1 MRILDVRFKN
11 LNSLAGEWSIDLTNA
26 AYASDGIFAI
36 TGPTGSGKT
45 TILDAI
51 CLALYGRTPRLDKVT
66 KGANEIMSRRTGE
79 CFAEVT
85 FATGDRRFRCCW
97 SQNRARNR
105 PDGEL
110 QAPKHELSDAVT
122 GKILESRLRGVA
134 ERIEQ
139 ATGMDFERFTR
150 SMLLAQGGFAAFLK
164 ASPGERAPI
173 LEQITGTE
181 VYSDIS
187 KRVHERRAQE
197 QKKLDVLGAEL
208 SAMRLL
214 GEDEERTLRA
224 ALAEKERETAAAG
237 ALLET
242 KSRALAWLEGVQRLE
257 GELESLAR
265 KRDDL
270 SARREAFRPDL
281 LRLERAMRA
290 LELEGAY
297 EALSSLRR
305 DQEADER
312 AAEECRVTL
321 PGLEDDVTH
330 AQRNSERSDEAFLS
344 AKAEQQERVP
354 VFRKVRDLDVRIAE
368 RDAPIRKAADALS
381 AMEAES
387 GELLA
392 RNETDRAALGDV
404 RSSLDAVVAYM
415 AENAAD
421 EALSERLGAVRSRFY
436 AFREARARLG
446 TKTQE
451 RLEAEKQYATALSSS
466 EERKAALS
474 ASRRAIE
481 ELDRAVVDAG
491 GELDA
496 ALAGRTLP
504 QMRQAFSDAGK
515 RAAVAERIADDA
527 RTHTDARRKAA
538 DVSPLLE
545 SLGVER
551 ERLAREIPEAVEALS
566 VCESERERLESEQMR
581 LRAAESYAEARARLA
596 DGEPCP
602 LCGAVTHPYASV
614 ADDVPSGASDEIGA
628 MLRAVGKDRKKAE
641 TRLADLRVRDA
652 EVLGDIRRSGERLKE
667 LEGEIAESRA
677 RIGERLASLPPEV
690 RAPEDGILSNGGACL
705 LQKAREALRASEEA
719 LRSAEEKETAFAR
732 ARDARDT
739 ALDAWNRLERD
750 AQKAVHEADMAHRA
764 LDRADEDVRAAA
776 EESDRLLAEAAN
788 DVASWGAGELT
799 ADSMDAIDA
808 LLDARRIAWRDRERR
823 RRELEDRAAR
833 LEADIRNRDE
843 RLERLCA
850 DIERT
855 RGERDSLAGI
865 RDLLMRERR
874 ELFGERSPDH
884 EEERLRIALED
895 AERGHR
901 DALDALRRAE
911 RERDDLLRRG
921 ESLGKAIRE
930 RSGALHAAAEAF
942 SFRLHANGF
951 SDEADFRAACMPRE
965 ERNALSECSDALAQ
979 EQAGLDAQHREKTDA
994 LENERRKRMT
1004 EQSKEALDTDV
1015 RGMGEHLRRLQQEL
1029 GGIRQKLDDNDE
1041 ALELQRERLRA
1052 RDAQKAECSR
1062 WDALHGLIGSADGWK
1077 YRNFVQALTFER
1089 MIDLA
1094 NRQLRQMSDRYL
1106 LVRDAEQPLEL
1117 NVRDAWQAGEIR
1129 SVKNLSGGESFIV
1142 SLTLALGLSRM
1153 ASRKVRVDSLFLD
1166 EGFGT
1171 LDEDAL
1177 ETALQTLAGLSGNGK
1192 LIGVISHVPAIR
1204 ERIAAQ
1210 IEVRP
1215 LAGGC
1220 SELVGPGCAKA
1231 G

>member
-1 MRILDVRFKN
+1 MRILDLRFKN
-11 LNSLAGEWSIDLTNA
+11 LNSLAGEWGIDLTNA

-85 FATGDRRFRCCW
+85 FAAGDGRFRCCW

-134 ERIEQ
+134 ERIEE

-150 SMLLAQGGFAAFLK
+150 SMLLAQGGFAAFLQ

-181 VYSDIS
+181 AYSDIS

-197 QKKLDVLGAEL
+197 QKKLEVIGAEL

-214 GEDEERTLRA
+214 GEDEERALKA
-224 ALAEKERETAAAG
+224 ALEEKDREMAAAE

-242 KSRALAWLEGVQRLE
+242 KTRALAWLEGVLRLE
-257 GELESLAR
+257 RELESLAR

-270 SARREAFRPDL
+270 AVRREAFRPDL
-281 LRLERAMRA
+281 MRLERAMRA
-290 LELEGAY
+290 LELEGAH

-312 AAEECRVTL
+312 AAEECRAIL
-321 PGLEDDVTH
+321 PGLEDDVTR
-330 AQRNSERSDEAFLS
+330 AQRNSERNDGELRER
-344 AKAEQQERVP
+344 KAEQTDHAP
-354 VFRKVRDLDVRIAE
+354 VLRKVRDLDVRIAE
-368 RDAPIRKAADALS
+368 RDAPIRRAADALS
-381 AMEAES
+381 AMEAETAD
-387 GELLA
+387 LLRRSEA
-392 RNETDRAALGDV
+392 DRAALGDV
-404 RSSLDAVVAYM
+404 RSSLDAVIAYM

-421 EALSERLGAVRSRFY
+421 ETLSERLGVVRSRFG

-466 EERKAALS
+466 EERKTALS
-474 ASRRAIE
+474 ASKRDLD
-481 ELDRAVVDAG
+481 ELERAVIDAG
-491 GELDA
+491 SGLDE

-504 QMRQAFSDAGK
+504 QMRQSVADAGK
-515 RAAVAERIADDA
+515 CAAVAERIADDA
-527 RTHTDARRKAA
+527 RAHAVARQKKAEI
-538 DVSPLLE
+538 STLLE
-545 SLGVER
+545 SLDAER
-551 ERLAREIPEAVEALS
+551 ERLAGEIPEAAEALS
-566 VCESERERLESEQMR
+566 ACDSERDRLEAERMR
-581 LRAAESYAEARARLA
+581 CVAAESYAEARAHLA

-602 LCGAVTHPYASV
+602 LCGAVEHPYADG
-614 ADDVPSGASDEIGA
+614 APSAASDEIGA
-628 MLRAVGKDRKKAE
+628 ALRSLGKSRKQAE
-641 TRLADLRVRDA
+641 KRLADLRVREAD
-652 EVLGDIRRSGERLKE
+652 VLGDIRRSEARLEE
-667 LEGEIAESRA
+667 LGREIAESRA
-677 RIGERLASLPPEV
+677 RIDERLAALSQ
-690 RAPEDGILSNGGACL
+690 DGRMSCDDILASGAAGL
-705 LQKAREALRASEEA
+705 LQEAGNALRASEEA
-719 LRSAEEKETAFAR
+719 LRSAEEKETSFAR
-732 ARDARDT
+732 ARDARDK

-750 AQKAVHEADMAHRA
+750 AQRAVHEAETAHAAFR
-764 LDRADEDVRAAA
+764 RSDEDVHAAA
-776 EESDRLLAEAAN
+776 EESDRILAEAAS
-788 DVASWGAGELT
+788 DVASWGVGELT
-799 ADSMDAIDA
+799 ADSLDATEA
-808 LLDARRIAWRDRERR
+808 LLDARHSAWKDRERR

-833 LEADIRNRDE
+833 LETDIRNRDE
-843 RLERLCA
+843 RVERLRLE
-850 DIERT
+850 IGRT
-855 RGERDSLAGI
+855 RAELDSLAGI
-865 RDLLMRERR
+865 RDLLIRERR
-874 ELFGERSPDH
+874 ELFGEKSPEH

-895 AERGHR
+895 AERACR

-911 RERDDLLRRG
+911 RERDDLRRRE

-930 RSGALHAAAEAF
+930 RSGLVQTAGEAF
-942 SFRLHANGF
+942 MSRLRASGF
-951 SDEADFRAACMPRE
+951 SGEADFRAACLSRE
-965 ERNALSECSDALAQ
+965 ERNALAERSDALAK
-979 EQAGLDAQHREKTDA
+979 EQAGLDAQYHDKA
-994 LENERRKRMT
+994 AVLEDERRKRLT
-1004 EQSKEALDTDV
+1004 EQSKEDLDTDV
-1015 RGMGEHLRRLQQEL
+1015 RGIGEDLRRLQQEL
-1029 GGIRQKLDDNDE
+1029 GGIRQKLADNDK
-1041 ALELQRERLRA
+1041 ALEMQRERLRA

-1062 WDALHGLIGSADGWK
+1062 WDALHGLIGSADGAK
-1077 YRNFVQALTFER
+1077 YRNFVQTLTFER

-1094 NRQLRQMSDRYL
+1094 NRQLRRMSDRYL
-1106 LVRDAEQPLEL
+1106 LVRDAAQPLEL

-1220 SELVGPGCAKA
+1220 SELVGPGCARS

>member
-1 MRILDVRFKN
+1 MRILDLRFKN
-11 LNSLAGEWSIDLTNA
+11 LNSLAGEWSIDLTNP

-51 CLALYGRTPRLDKVT
+51 CLALYGRTPRLDRVT

-85 FATGDRRFRCCW
+85 FATGDGRFRCCW

-110 QAPKHELSDAVT
+110 QAPRHELSDAVT
-122 GKILESRLRGVA
+122 GKILESRLKGVA
-134 ERIEQ
+134 ERIVK

-150 SMLLAQGGFAAFLK
+150 SMLLAQGGFAAFLQ

-181 VYSDIS
+181 MYSDIS

-214 GEDEERTLRA
+214 GEDEERMLKA
-224 ALAEKERETAAAG
+224 ALAEKECEAVASG
-237 ALLET
+237 ALLEA
-242 KSRALAWLEGVQRLE
+242 KMRALAWLEGVLRLE

-270 SARREAFRPDL
+270 AARREAFRPDL
-281 LRLERAMRA
+281 LRLERALRA

-297 EALSSLRR
+297 ESLSSLRR

-330 AQRNSERSDEAFLS
+330 AQRNSERSDEAFRS
-344 AKAEQQERVP
+344 AKAEQKDRAP
-354 VFRKVRDLDVRIAE
+354 VLRKVRDLDVRIAE
-368 RDAPIRKAADALS
+368 RDEPIRKAGDALS

-387 GELLA
+387 VDLLG
-392 RNETDRAALGDV
+392 RTETDRAALGDV
-404 RSSLDAVVAYM
+404 RLSLDAVVAYM

-421 EALSERLGAVRSRFY
+421 ETLSERLAAVRSRFD

-446 TKTQE
+446 KKTQE
-451 RLEAEKQYATALSSS
+451 RLAAEKQYLKDRSSS
-466 EERKAALS
+466 EERKTALS
-474 ASRRAIE
+474 ASKRDVE
-481 ELDRAVVDAG
+481 GLERAVIDAG

-504 QMRQAFSDAGK
+504 QMRQALSDVRN
-515 RAAVAERIADDA
+515 RAAIAERLAEDA
-527 RTHTDARRKAA
+527 RSFADAERKTA
-538 DVSPLLE
+538 DASALLK
-545 SLGVER
+545 SLEIER
-551 ERLAREIPEAVEALS
+551 ERLAREILEAAEALS
-566 VCESERERLESEQMR
+566 VCENERERLESEQMR

-602 LCGAVTHPYASV
+602 LCGAVSHPYASV
-614 ADDVPSGASDEIGA
+614 ADGAPSGASDEIGA
-628 MLRAVGKDRKKAE
+628 MLRAIGKERKKAE
-641 TRLADLRVRDA
+641 KRLSDLRVREA

-677 RIGERLASLPPEV
+677 RIGERLASLPL
-690 RAPEDGILSNGGACL
+690 DGRMSDGDMTTDGAACL
-705 LQKAREALRASEEA
+705 LQEAREALRASEEA
-719 LRSAEEKETAFAR
+719 LHSAEEKEMAFTGAR
-732 ARDARDT
+732 EARDK

-750 AQKAVHEADMAHRA
+750 AQKAVYEADMAHKA
-764 LDRADEDVRAAA
+764 LERADEDVRVAA
-776 EESDRLLAEAAN
+776 EDSDRILAEAAN

-808 LLDARRIAWRDRERR
+808 LLEARRIAWKDRERR

-843 RLERLCA
+843 RMERLRS

-855 RGERDSLAGI
+855 RGELDNLAGV
-865 RDLLMRERR
+865 RDVLIRERR
-874 ELFGERSPDH
+874 ELFGEKSPEH

-895 AERGHR
+895 AERAHR
-901 DALDALRRAE
+901 DAFDALRRAE

-930 RSGALHAAAEAF
+930 RSGLVQATGEAF
-942 SFRLHANGF
+942 MSRLRANGF
-951 SDEADFRAACMPRE
+951 SGEADFRAACMPRE
-965 ERNALSECSDALAQ
+965 ERNALSERADALAQ
-979 EQAGLDAQHREKTDA
+979 EQAGLDAQHREKKDA
-994 LENERRKRMT
+994 LENERLKRMT
-1004 EQSKEALDTDV
+1004 EQSKEDLDTDV
-1015 RGMGEHLRRLQQEL
+1015 RGMGEHLRRLQQDL
-1029 GGIRQKLDDNDE
+1029 GGIRQKLDDNEE

-1052 RDAQKAECSR
+1052 RDAQKAEYSR

-1094 NRQLRQMSDRYL
+1094 NRQLRRMSDRYL

-1171 LDEDAL
+1171 LDEEAL

>member
-1 MRILDVRFKN
+1 MRILDLRFKN

-85 FATGDRRFRCCW
+85 FAAGDGRFRCCW

-150 SMLLAQGGFAAFLK
+150 SMLLAQGGFAAFLQ

-181 VYSDIS
+181 MYSDIS

-197 QKKLDVLGAEL
+197 QKKLEVIGAEL

-214 GEDEERTLRA
+214 GEDEERTLKA
-224 ALAEKERETAAAG
+224 ALEEKDRETAAAG

-242 KSRALAWLEGVQRLE
+242 KTRALAWLEGVLRLE
-257 GELESLAR
+257 RELESLAR

-270 SARREAFRPDL
+270 AARREAFRPDL

-290 LELEGAY
+290 LELEGAH

-312 AAEECRVTL
+312 AAEECRAIL
-321 PGLEDDVTH
+321 PGLEDDVTR
-330 AQRNSERSDEAFLS
+330 AQRNSERSDGELRER
-344 AKAEQQERVP
+344 KAEQTDRAP
-354 VFRKVRDLDVRIAE
+354 VLRKVRDLDVRIAE
-368 RDAPIRKAADALS
+368 RDAPIRRAADALS
-381 AMEAES
+381 AMEAETAD
-387 GELLA
+387 LLRRSEA
-392 RNETDRAALGDV
+392 DRAALGDV
-404 RSSLDAVVAYM
+404 RSFLDAVVAYM

-421 EALSERLGAVRSRFY
+421 EALSERLGVVRSRFG

-451 RLEAEKQYATALSSS
+451 RLEAEKQYATALSVS

-474 ASRRAIE
+474 ASKRDLD
-481 ELDRAVVDAG
+481 ELERAVIDAG
-491 GELDA
+491 SGLDE

-504 QMRQAFSDAGK
+504 QMRQSVADAGK

-527 RTHTDARRKAA
+527 RTHAVARQKTA
-538 DVSPLLE
+538 DVSTLLE
-545 SLGVER
+545 SLGDER
-551 ERLAREIPEAVEALS
+551 ERLAREIPEAAGVLS
-566 VCESERERLESEQMR
+566 ACDIERDRLEAERMR
-581 LRAAESYAEARARLA
+581 RVAAESYAEARGRLA

-602 LCGAVTHPYASV
+602 LCGAVEHPYAFGADV
-614 ADDVPSGASDEIGA
+614 APSAASDEIEA
-628 MLRAVGKDRKKAE
+628 SLRSVGRDRRKAE
-641 TRLADLRVRDA
+641 KRLADLRVREAD
-652 EVLGDIRRSGERLKE
+652 VLGDIRRSGERLEE
-667 LEGEIAESRA
+667 LGREIAESRA
-677 RIGERLASLPPEV
+677 RIDERLAALPQ
-690 RAPEDGILSNGGACL
+690 DGRMSRDDILASGAAGL
-705 LQKAREALRASEEA
+705 LQEAGNALRASEEA
-719 LRSAEEKETAFAR
+719 LRSAEEKETSFAR
-732 ARDARDT
+732 ARDARDK

-750 AQKAVHEADMAHRA
+750 AQRAVHEAETAHAAFR
-764 LDRADEDVRAAA
+764 RADEDVRAVA
-776 EESDRLLAEAAN
+776 EESDRILAEAAS
-788 DVASWGAGELT
+788 DVASWGVGELT
-799 ADSMDAIDA
+799 ADSLDATEA
-808 LLDARRIAWRDRERR
+808 LLDARRSAWKDRERR
-823 RRELEDRAAR
+823 RRELEDSAAR
-833 LEADIRNRDE
+833 LETDIRNRDE
-843 RLERLCA
+843 RVERLRSE
-850 DIERT
+850 IGRT
-855 RGERDSLAGI
+855 RAERDSLAGI

-874 ELFGERSPDH
+874 ELFGEKSPEH

-895 AERGHR
+895 AERAHR

-911 RERDDLLRRG
+911 RERDDLRRRE

-930 RSGALHAAAEAF
+930 RLGLVQAAGETF
-942 SFRLHANGF
+942 TFRLRASGF
-951 SDEADFRAACMPRE
+951 SDEADFRAACLSRE
-965 ERNALSECSDALAQ
+965 ERNALAERSDALAK
-979 EQAGLDAQHREKTDA
+979 EQAGLDAQHHDKA
-994 LENERRKRMT
+994 SVLEDERRKRVT
-1004 EQSKEALDTDV
+1004 EQSKAELDAETA
-1015 RGMGEHLRRLQQEL
+1015 GIGEDLRRLQQEL
-1029 GGIRQKLDDNDE
+1029 GGIRQKLDDDE
-1041 ALELQRERLRA
+1041 DARTLQRKRLHA

-1062 WDALHGLIGSADGWK
+1062 WDALHGLIGSADGAK
-1077 YRNFVQALTFER
+1077 YRNFVQTLTFER

-1094 NRQLRQMSDRYL
+1094 NRQLRRMSDRYL
-1106 LVRDAEQPLEL
+1106 LVRDAAQPLEL

-1177 ETALQTLAGLSGNGK
+1177 ETALQALAGLSGNGK

-1220 SELVGPGCAKA
+1220 SELVGPGCARA